1 MKKILFPV
9 LFVIASYSAAW
20 GQAVQKQ
27 VDSLSILLG
36 RHTNQDTIRVALLND
51 IAYAYHMTD
60 PAKGLEKAKEA
71 VALAGKLKY
80 AHGLAMGYS
89 RMGVNYWASG
99 KDSLAMEASE
109 KALRLYKSSGNLLGY
124 AKTLNNR
131 ALNYYALENYI
142 AAIHDH
148 EEALDIFRK
157 LNFTIGIL
165 NSYNNM
171 GVVFLALNDYPRALE
186 AFLSASRISLP
197 AVTPLQ
203 ANIITNIGL
212 VYKNLKEYP
221 KALSYQN
228 LALKK
233 YLVLGDKQGIA
244 NTLGNIA
251 TVYDFLH
258 DNSRALNYYRQALD
272 INRSIGNKERIASD
286 LTNIGVLHKSM
297 GDLSLAKQYLQ
308 NAVSLYK
315 ETGNKNDLSEALLAL
330 SYAGE
335 GVPEHPAALHYA
347 RDLQLA
353 ALQAARAGGSPL
365 RESEA
370 LEALSATYE
379 QSGQVTLA
387 LKAYKQHIL
396 LRDSIFNKA
405 KEQEVLRKQ
414 LQFDF
419 EQRELITKAEVQ
431 RQTMIR
437 KAAITGSVSLV
448 VVLVFGFI
456 LYKRKRDAVTR
467 RQAAEYKATVAE
479 TELKVLRAQMN
490 PHFIFNSLNAINDYI
505 SKNDKETAQQYL
517 VEFAGL
523 MRQALENSHLGEI
536 PLADD
541 LEFIKQYLRVE
552 ARRLNNAFTF
562 VVEVDPSVDTE
573 NTLIPPLLL
582 QPFIENSIWHGISP
596 KAGSGD
602 GIIKVMIKKEDE
614 MLICTVEDNGV
625 GRMPVIKAPA
635 KKRKSLGLELTE
647 NRLAILN
654 GKEQGGGRLQISE
667 NSDGKGTKV
676 ELSFPLKL
684 AF

>member
-1 MKKILFPV
+1 MKKIIFPV
-9 LFVIASYSAAW
+9 LFVIAWCGAAS
-20 GQAVQKQ
+20 GQAVQKEI
-27 VDSLSILLG
+27 DSLSVLLG
-36 RHTNQDTIRVALLND
+36 KHSAQDTARVALLND

-60 PAKGLEKAKEA
+60 PVKGLEKAKEA
-71 VALAGKLKY
+71 VALAGRLKY
-80 AHGLAMGYS
+80 TRGLAMGYS

-99 KDSLAMEASE
+99 KDLLAMEAGE

-124 AKTLNNR
+124 AKALNNR
-131 ALNYYALENYI
+131 ALNEYALEKYI

-157 LNFTIGIL
+157 LNFPIGIL

-171 GVVFLALNDYPRALE
+171 GVIFLALNDYPRALE
-186 AFLSASRISLP
+186 AFLNASRISP
-197 AVTPLQ
+197 SVNSPLQ
-203 ANIITNIGL
+203 ANLLTNIGL
-212 VYKNLKEYP
+212 VYKNLKAYP
-221 KALSYQN
+221 KALSYQK

-233 YLVLGDKQGIA
+233 YEALGDQQGVA
-244 NTLGNIA
+244 NTLGNMA
-251 TVYDFLH
+251 TIYDFLH
-258 DNSRALNYYRQALD
+258 DIQKGLYYYRQALD

-286 LTNIGVLHKSM
+286 LTNIGVLYKDS
-297 GDLSLAKQYLQ
+297 GDLSLARQYLQ

-330 SYAGE
+330 ASADE
-335 GVPEHPAALHYA
+335 GLSTHPALPYT
-347 RDLQLA
+347 RELQLA
-353 ALQAARAGGSPL
+353 ALKAAEEGGSPL
-365 RESEA
+365 RKSEA
-370 LEALSATYE
+370 LEALSTTYE
-379 QSGQVTLA
+379 QSGEASLA
-387 LKAYKQHIL
+387 LKAYKQHIA
-396 LRDSIFNKA
+396 LRDTIFNKA
-405 KEQEVLRKQ
+405 KGQEILRKQ

-419 EQRELITKAEVQ
+419 EQRELLTKAEIQ

-437 KAAITGSVSLV
+437 QSAVAAGAALV
-448 VVLVFGFI
+448 AALVIGFI

-467 RQAAEYKATVAE
+467 RQQAEYKATVAE

-523 MRQALENSHLGEI
+523 MRQALENSHLSEI

-541 LEFIKQYLRVE
+541 LEFIKQYLQVE

-562 VVEVDPSVDTE
+562 KVDVDPSVDTE

-582 QPFIENSIWHGISP
+582 QPFIENSIWHGIAP
-596 KAGSGD
+596 KIGDGD
-602 GIIKVMIKKEDE
+602 GIIRVIIKKDND

-625 GRMPVIKAPA
+625 GRIPGVNADI
-635 KKRKSLGLELTE
+635 KKRRSLGIELTAS
-647 NRLAILN
+647 RLAILN
-654 GKEQGGGRLQISE
+654 GKTQAAGQLEVSE
-667 NSDGKGTKV
+667 NSNGGGTRV